1 MAKAAYQHNTDAQS
15 RKYREQIGL
24 DTLVVHAVNV
34 EDLVA
39 RAYPAAEANALSNP
53 PGKYDRKIET

>member
-24 DTLVVHAVNV
+24 DTLVVYTVNDDYDMF
-34 EDLVA
+34 EESS
-39 RAYPAAEANALSNP
+39 AEANALSNP